1 MEVSRKAKRAGGG
14 FDDRLSDLPDC
25 LLHDILSRLKARQVV
40 QTCVLSRRWQHLW
53 PTSPCLDVDIREFR
67 PDATLGP
74 RRWPLS
80 PAQLADYGKEPAEL
94 ADFEDFADS
103 LLVHRIRSAGAAPL
117 QTLRLR
123 IPPWWLGL
131 SVVPIYVSE
140 INAAKYT
147 RWVRRGLQCSPA
159 ALDVRGSVKLP
170 PLASSGTHRLTS
182 LRLDQVTLHRDFA
195 EHLASGL
202 PVLEDLQI
210 TGTMLSVAL
219 PRIASGTLKNLVVE
233 SSTHNSESLSFTI
246 AAPRLA
252 SLHLTVNFRCL
263 ISFAVVLE
271 EAPCLIQAS
280 VRLVG
285 TPDLRHKQGIG
296 YYLQQD
302 RDLLRA
308 FCNFIGSLSHVCTL
322 KLHGFGNMT
331 VVEQPIPHAPPP
343 GAQFFQCQPEMLHPY
358 IPLVPPP
365 GPFFFPDQPP
375 MPAMLDGEHHG
386 LLVFRSMR
394 TLVLEDSEIGGDA
407 HTLWRFLHNAPA
419 LEKLTLKNCQCHEFP
434 NTSMMELPR
443 TVSLTPN
450 LKSVVIIEGDSDGS
464 IDTEQTNEADYES
477 YRERA
482 ARRGKERIRAAEG
495 RIAAKMAAAE
505 AADVAAW
512 AATEEEAIHARIVKK
527 RQRRNTCVLARE

>member
-53 PTSPCLDVDIREFR
+53 PTCPCLDVDIGEFR
-67 PDATLGP
+67 PDATLSP
-74 RRWPLS
+74 HPWPPT
-80 PAQLADYGKEPAEL
+80 PAQRGNYGKEPQEL
-94 ADFEDFADS
+94 ADFEDFANS

-123 IPPWWLGL
+123 IPPCGFRVL
-131 SVVPIYVSE
+131 PIYGSE
-140 INAAKYT
+140 IYAAKYT

-159 ALDVRGSVKLP
+159 ALDVRGSVTLP
-170 PLASSGTHRLTS
+170 PLASHRLTS
-182 LRLDQVTLHRDFA
+182 LRLDQVILHRDFA

-210 TGTMLSVAL
+210 TGTMLSAAL

-233 SSTHNSESLSFTI
+233 SSTHNSESLTFTI

-252 SLHLTVNFRCL
+252 SLHLAVNFQCL
-263 ISFAVVLE
+263 IYFAVVLE
-271 EAPCLIQAS
+271 EAPCLVQAS

-285 TPDLRHKQGIG
+285 TPDLRHKQGDG
-296 YYLQQD
+296 YYLQHD

-308 FCNFIGSLSHVCTL
+308 LCNFIGSLSHVCTL

-343 GAQFFQCQPEMLHPY
+343 GAQFFQHQPEMLHPY

-375 MPAMLDGEHHG
+375 MPAQPLAEDKFPCPMLHAMLDEEHHG
-386 LLVFRSMR
+386 LPVFRSMR

-407 HTLWRFLHNAPA
+407 QTLWRFLHNAPL
-419 LEKLTLKNCQCHEFP
+419 LEKLTLKNCQCHDQFP
-434 NTSMMELPR
+434 NTSMMELLPR
-443 TVSLTPN
+443 TISLTPN
-450 LKSVVIIEGDSDGS
+450 LKSVAIIEGDSDGS
-464 IDTEQTNEADYES
+464 IRGANE
-477 YRERA
+477 
-482 ARRGKERIRAAEG
+482 RGL
-495 RIAAKMAAAE
+495 
-505 AADVAAW
+505 DV
-512 AATEEEAIHARIVKK
+512 HDVR
-527 RQRRNTCVLARE
+527 

>member
-94 ADFEDFADS
+94 ADFEDFVDS

-131 SVVPIYVSE
+131 SVVPIYGSE
-140 INAAKYT
+140 IHAAKYT

-170 PLASSGTHRLTS
+170 PLASSGTHRLTR

-252 SLHLTVNFRCL
+252 SLHLALNFRCL

-271 EAPCLIQAS
+271 EAPCLVQAS

-285 TPDLRHKQGIG
+285 TPDLRHKQGGG

-308 FCNFIGSLSHVCTL
+308 LCNFIGSLSHA
-322 KLHGFGNMT
+322 MQT

-343 GAQFFQCQPEMLHPY
+343 GAQFFQYQPEMLHPY

-375 MPAMLDGEHHG
+375 MPSLPLAEDKFPRPMLQAMLDEEHHG
-386 LLVFRSMR
+386 LPVFRSMR
-394 TLVLEDSEIGGDA
+394 TLVLEDSEMGGDA
-407 HTLWRFLHNAPA
+407 QMLWRFLRNAPV

-434 NTSMMELPR
+434 NTPMMELPR

-450 LKSVVIIEGDSDGS
+450 LKSVVIIEGGSYGS
-464 IDTEQTNEADYES
+464 IDAEQTNEILTSMMLGEMEKDAGEVESLAALPDEADDDPTSWSCLVFLPGCHFENLMVGG
-477 YRERA
+477 ERGG
-482 ARRGKERIRAAEG
+482 RRP
-495 RIAAKMAAAE
+495 
-505 AADVAAW
+505 
-512 AATEEEAIHARIVKK
+512 
-527 RQRRNTCVLARE
+527 

>member
-53 PTSPCLDVDIREFR
+53 PASPCLDVDIREFR

-80 PAQLADYGKEPAEL
+80 PAQLADYGKEPDEF

-123 IPPWWLGL
+123 IPPWWLAFRVL
-131 SVVPIYVSE
+131 PIYGGEVY
-140 INAAKYT
+140 AAKYT

-159 ALDVRGSVKLP
+159 ALDVCGSVTLP
-170 PLASSGTHRLTS
+170 PLASHRLKS

-210 TGTMLSVAL
+210 TGTMLSAAL

-233 SSTHNSESLSFTI
+233 SSTHISESLTFTI

-252 SLHLTVNFRCL
+252 SLHLAVNFQCL
-263 ISFAVVLE
+263 MAFAVVLE
-271 EAPCLIQAS
+271 EAPCLVQAS

-285 TPDLRHKQGIG
+285 TPDLRHKQGG
-296 YYLQQD
+296 GYYYLQPD
-302 RDLLRA
+302 WDLLRA
-308 FCNFIGSLSHVCTL
+308 LCNFIGSLSHVCTL

-331 VVEQPIPHAPPP
+331 LVEQPIPHAPPP
-343 GAQFFQCQPEMLHPY
+343 GAQFFQYQPDMLHPY
-358 IPLVPPP
+358 IPLVPPPP

-375 MPAMLDGEHHG
+375 MPALPLPLAQDKFPRPMLQAMLDEEHHG
-386 LLVFRSMR
+386 LPVFRSMR
-394 TLVLEDSEIGGDA
+394 TLVLEDSEIGDDA
-407 HTLWRFLHNAPA
+407 QTLWRFLHNAPA
-419 LEKLTLKNCQCHEFP
+419 LEKLTLKNCQRHEFP

-464 IDTEQTNEADYES
+464 IVAEQTNEVLTSMMLGRLPATTMIQVTKFG
-477 YRERA
+477 
-482 ARRGKERIRAAEG
+482 AR
-495 RIAAKMAAAE
+495 
-505 AADVAAW
+505 
-512 AATEEEAIHARIVKK
+512 
-527 RQRRNTCVLARE
+527 N